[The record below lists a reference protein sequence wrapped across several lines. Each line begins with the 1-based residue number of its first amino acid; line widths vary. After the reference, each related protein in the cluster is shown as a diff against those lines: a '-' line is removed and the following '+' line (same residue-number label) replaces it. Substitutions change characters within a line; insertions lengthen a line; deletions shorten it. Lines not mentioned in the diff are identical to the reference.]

1 MNLQS
6 YAFCWNCP
14 GQCLKHILESSL
26 YAMLRSFSSA
36 SAMEQNSVSSNPI
49 EEHRVA
55 TDGFAYIK
63 QEFLDYYGAKVG
75 ENLWRASEVDRLIVI
90 NAKYRW
96 VSQLQWLNLEATPRT
111 LRSVIFYYWARWTMI
126 AMRMG
131 IILNAC
137 NDSQCLQ

>member
-1 MNLQS
+1 MLQ
-6 YAFCWNCP
+6 
-14 GQCLKHILESSL
+14 
-26 YAMLRSFSSA
+26 SFSSA

-55 TDGFAYIK
+55 MDGLAYTK
-63 QEFLDYYGAKVG
+63 QEFLDYYGAEVG
-75 ENLWRASEVDRLIVI
+75 ENLWCASEVDRLIAI
-90 NAKYRW
+90 NAKYQW

-126 AMRMG
+126 AMRME

-137 NDSQCLQ
+137 TDCEYLE